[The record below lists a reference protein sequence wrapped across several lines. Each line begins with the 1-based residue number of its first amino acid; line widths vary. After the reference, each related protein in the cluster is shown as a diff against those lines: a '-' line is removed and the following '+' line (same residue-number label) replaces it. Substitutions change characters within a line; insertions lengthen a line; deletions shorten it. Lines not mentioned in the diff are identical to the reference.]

1 MLISLGGFTDVP
13 ALSIWICNCTVSPTT
28 MSELVST
35 AVIFGESPRA
45 NCAIAPASKTENKTR
60 RNIDISINNQP
71 SNFSSPVVIDTMHR
85 LAFIQ
90 LDPRF
95 LVLHSLQ

>member
-1 MLISLGGFTDVP
+1 MSLGGFTDVP
-13 ALSIWICNCTVSPTT
+13 ALSTWICNCTISPTAT
-28 MSELVST
+28 SELVST

-45 NCAIAPASKTENKTR
+45 NCAIALASKTKNKTC
-60 RNIDISINNQP
+60 RNIDISINNNNQP
-71 SNFSSPVVIDTMHR
+71 STFRSPIVIDTVHR

-95 LVLHSLQ
+95 LLLHCLQ